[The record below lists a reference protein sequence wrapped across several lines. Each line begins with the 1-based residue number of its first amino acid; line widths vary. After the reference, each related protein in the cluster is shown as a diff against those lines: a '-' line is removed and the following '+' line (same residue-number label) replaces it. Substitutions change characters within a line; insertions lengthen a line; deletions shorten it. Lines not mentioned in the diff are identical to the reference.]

1 VHDVRQGIDV
11 GVLRVLCITTVPTS
25 DRPIYMQ
32 IGGLNRMAG
41 SAIGEELIGKG
52 MMLSVQG
59 FHGEL

>member
-1 VHDVRQGIDV
+1 M
-11 GVLRVLCITTVPTS
+11 LRVLCITTVPTS